1 MKGETAEKNADE
13 TTTTTTHDV
22 AFTRELF
29 LRSSAHV
36 AAVGGHL
43 HATHAQQM
51 ADSAASGGFGGA
63 LAQMKAQ
70 LPLEDEEEL
79 EMLDTLVES
88 LHGERLTRVLV
99 QRGDEDFLARRTLV
113 QWLYLTQPD
122 LNLF

>member
-1 MKGETAEKNADE
+1 MGTDGSLRTPEGVECSRLPDILSDE
-13 TTTTTTHDV
+13 N
-22 AFTRELF
+22 
-29 LRSSAHV
+29 
-36 AAVGGHL
+36 
-43 HATHAQQM
+43 
-51 ADSAASGGFGGA
+51 GA